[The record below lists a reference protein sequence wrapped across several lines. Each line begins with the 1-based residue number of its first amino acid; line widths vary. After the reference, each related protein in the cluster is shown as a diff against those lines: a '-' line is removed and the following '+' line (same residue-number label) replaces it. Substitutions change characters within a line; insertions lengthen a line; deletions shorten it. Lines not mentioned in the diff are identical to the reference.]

1 MSTVRGDFP
10 AATIRRFSRTR
21 WPLRVALGVLVAF
34 LVVSNL
40 VTAWT
45 EYLWFHED
53 VAQAD
58 TWSRIWSAKL
68 TLLFGGSAFVFA
80 IVSLALLTAERVAPA
95 DAVFSRTDPLLALR
109 AFSAR
114 RQNFSRNAVA
124 AVSALAFGPAAM
136 TMWEKWTLFRFGP
149 TDATNEGGMFGRG
162 VNFYMFRL
170 PFLRELSGWLFAVT
184 LVTLVLTAFALLLN
198 GAIRNTD
205 NRVLVTQPARAL
217 LSGML
222 GLVFLTRAF
231 GFWFSRYALALSSHQ
246 RFDGVGYV
254 DGKVK
259 SPAYVLMAL
268 ASLVC
273 ALLMLFNVYKKRWD
287 LIVAAVGAWLLVAPI
302 SLFVVP
308 AVWQRVAVS
317 NELERERPA
326 LTRHIA
332 ATRKAF
338 ELDDVQNVDLKL
350 TDAAAAGNA
359 EDLVAGSA
367 SIRNARLWDVS
378 QLRDVGGLTRVA
390 RDAVNSSQK
399 SNPNYVIDDVDVVP
413 RVLDGKLVPTLSG
426 VRELVPDTQGSWV
439 KETLQ
444 WTHGFGVAMAA
455 GNTASNGDPVF
466 SLKSLPPIGTP
477 KLAEPRIYF
486 GERTSKY
493 VVVNAKSPATDI
505 VGPTGKS
512 APKYVGRGGVG
523 LSSGLRRLAF
533 AWKYRDLDLAI
544 SKSVTSSS
552 RLLTS
557 RSVTSRVRAVAPF
570 LHLDSDPYAVVQN
583 GQILWIVEA
592 YVASSSYPNSDRSSR
607 YAINGSKSSASE
619 PYSYIRNSIR
629 VVVNA
634 YSGKV
639 QLFRTQ
645 VDEPI
650 AQTYAKAYPLLFETS
665 TIDALYPE
673 ITSKLRYPSDL
684 FNLRANLWGRFHVG
698 NADKFYDESDR
709 WSIGASDARVLR
721 ESVVGQ
727 SVAADELSPPE
738 YIVGDPLLTGQQA
751 FFIQQALVAKG
762 RNAESA
768 ADQRLRSLILAQAN
782 PKNHGRLVSLT
793 VPVAFPY
800 DSPSSVGKR
809 FSSDSKIASEETF
822 LGQRGS
828 VVVNGQVQI
837 VRLKSSLLYIRPM
850 YVRGDGANASRPQLN
865 NVEVRFGNKIGFAP
879 TLAGALAQV
888 GGVEPNTAT
897 GAASPIGTTGAAG
910 TPGLA
915 GTSGPLGANP
925 ATTTPGSASSTATPL
940 PENPTVPQI
949 LARAEAL
956 VSDADDALKK
966 GDLGRYKAINDE
978 IASLIR
984 RAQTVTKLPAK

>member
-10 AATIRRFSRTR
+10 AATFGRFSRTR
-21 WPLRVALGVLVAF
+21 WPLRVALGVLGAF
-34 LVVSNL
+34 VVVSNL

-136 TMWEKWTLFRFGP
+136 AMWEKWTLFRFGP

-162 VNFYMFRL
+162 VNFYVFRL
-170 PFLRELSGWLFAVT
+170 PFLRELSGWLFAVA
-184 LVTLVLTAFALLLN
+184 LVTLILAAFALLLN
-198 GAIRNTD
+198 GAIRNAGS
-205 NRVLVTQPARAL
+205 RVLVTQPARAL

-222 GLVFLTRAF
+222 GFVFLTRAF

-273 ALLMLFNVYKKRWD
+273 ALLMLFNVWKTRWD
-287 LIVAAVGAWLLVAPI
+287 LMVAAVAAWIVVAPI

-350 TDAAAAGNA
+350 TDAAAAGNP

-367 SIRNARLWDVS
+367 SIRNTRLWDVS

-399 SNPNYVIDDVDVVP
+399 ANPNYVIDDVDVVP
-413 RVLDGKLVPTLSG
+413 RVLDGKIVPTLSG
-426 VRELVPDTQGSWV
+426 VRELVPDAQGSWV

-466 SLKSLPPIGTP
+466 SLKGLPPIGTP

-493 VVVNAKSPATDI
+493 VVVNSNSPATDI

-512 APKYVGRGGVG
+512 APKYLGRGGVG

-629 VVVNA
+629 VLVNA

-650 AQTYAKAYPLLFETS
+650 AQTFAKAYPLLFETS
-665 TIDALYPE
+665 KIDTQYPE

-698 NADKFYDESDR
+698 NADRFYDESDR

-727 SVAADELSPPE
+727 SVADELSPPE
-738 YIVGDPLLTGQQA
+738 YIVGDPLLSGKQE

-762 RNAESA
+762 RAVESA
-768 ADQRLRSLILAQAN
+768 ADQRLRSLILTQAN
-782 PKNHGRLVSLT
+782 PKNYGRLVSLT
-793 VPVAFPY
+793 VPAAFPY

-809 FSSDSKIASEETF
+809 FSSDSKIGSEETF

-837 VRLKSSLLYIRPM
+837 VRLRNSLLYVRPM
-850 YVRGDGANASRPQLN
+850 YVRGDGSNASRPQLN
-865 NVEVRFGNKIGFAP
+865 NVEVRYGNKIGFAP

-888 GGVEPNTAT
+888 GGIEPNTAT
-897 GAASPIGTTGAAG
+897 GATGPSGSTGTTGTTG
-910 TPGLA
+910 TA
-915 GTSGPLGANP
+915 GPLGTKPGDAPRRP
-925 ATTTPGSASSTATPL
+925 APSTVTPL
-940 PENPTVPQI
+940 PENPTLAQI
-949 LARAEAL
+949 LTRADAL
-956 VSDADDALKK
+956 ATDADDALKK
-966 GDLGRYKAINDE
+966 GDLGKYKAINDE

-984 RAQTVTKLPAK
+984 RAQTAAKLPAQ